1 MTSFSNPATTLA
13 EFLQGNPAEIVGADQ
28 MPRILIIGLHGN
40 EELAARTAH
49 RISTRYPELL
59 KHVDYICGNP
69 IAAAAYTRAS
79 TPMSDLN
86 RSFKPKVQP
95 LTYEERRAQQLLP
108 IIKNYDYVLDIHTSQ
123 SDCDRLFLT
132 ANPDNAA
139 VRKIISCSTIKRI
152 VVMPQHIASNSLIG
166 HVGQSIS
173 IEYNETLAHSAGA
186 PEEIVSIVKDLIIGS
201 SANRQREFYYVDCAV
216 PKNEDP
222 GDVQNFVR
230 CSTGYYPI
238 LFGTGPKTYRNNPS
252 RKYIGFAAAKM
263 ERIVL

>member
-1 MTSFSNPATTLA
+1 
-13 EFLQGNPAEIVGADQ
+13 

-95 LTYEERRAQQLLP
+95 LTYEEHRAQQLLP
-108 IIKNYDYVLDIHTSQ
+108 IIKKYDYVLDIHTSQ

-132 ANPDNAA
+132 ANPENAA
-139 VRKIISCSTIKRI
+139 ACKIISCSTIKRI
-152 VVMPQHIASNSLIG
+152 VVMPQHIASDSLIG
-166 HVGQSIS
+166 RVGQCVS
-173 IEYNETLAHSAGA
+173 IEYNESLAHSSEG
-186 PEEIVSIVKDLIIGS
+186 PEEIVSIIKSLIKSS
-201 SANRQREFYYVDCAV
+201 SANCQREFYYVDYAV
-216 PKNEDP
+216 PKSEDP

-230 CSTGYYPI
+230 CGAGYYPI

-252 RKYIGFAAAKM
+252 KRYLGFAATKM
-263 ERIVL
+263 ERAVL